1 MRLTLTVVDPF
12 GGDAAD
18 VVLDADPESTVGDI
32 AAELAAQVGH
42 SGAQVIPIGQQ
53 RQGPVGSAPLVYV
66 DGYAVDPSATVIGS
80 PLREGAVVSLQDPS
94 GCLPGEP
101 TGLVELRVV
110 GGPAAGFVH
119 RLGVGRYDIG
129 SGAASAVRVDDPEV
143 DARALTLSVAKDGTC
158 RVTVHRDGD
167 GQEQD
172 RDRDKNQ
179 EHVTLDGVPI
189 QDSEGDG
196 QKENDKAEKKE
207 KKQKGAK
214 GRGRNKGGAESGGG
228 KSSSAG
234 TYDWPLGAQVGVGNT
249 LFELGRYTPPNAAL
263 KWSEDGVGLDYN
275 RPPRLRP
282 PTRQTTFRLPS
293 APREYEPRPLPWLMA
308 LTPLVG
314 AVVAVLI
321 FQRWYYL
328 IMAGLSPILLFA
340 NYFNDKKHG
349 RKSHAKQVKEYE
361 EQKERIEKDAQDA
374 LVQERD
380 DRRHAIPDPAA
391 VLSLGTGPRTRLWER
406 RRTDR
411 DHLLIRVGTGQLP
424 SEVVLDDPEQD
435 DHRRQVTWKIEDA
448 PVALD
453 LRALGVVGMAG
464 PGDSARA
471 LGRWAVAQTA
481 ALHSPMDVQFYV
493 LSENSAQPS
502 WDWVRWLP
510 HARPSSGQD
519 VNVLIGTDAETV
531 GARVGELTQI
541 LDARKKAAE
550 QNRSQGTTFSDPDI
564 VVVWDG
570 SRRLRSLPGV
580 VRLLREGPA
589 VSLYAICLDAEER
602 FLPGECQ
609 AFVVAEPRPEEHGR
623 GGRDR
628 QHAQPQQASGG
639 FPSFQAW
646 HTATPEPDRAARP
659 DKLRLRVEEAGA
671 ERIKNVRPDFVPA
684 AWCLRLARSLS
695 PLRDISGESE
705 DSALPGSSRLLD
717 VLQLE
722 PPASDA
728 IVARWRMG
736 GQSTLAVIGESY
748 DGPFGIDL
756 RKDGPHGLIA
766 GTTGSGKSELLQTI
780 VAALAVANT
789 PENMTFVLVDYKGG
803 SAFKDCV
810 KLPHTVG
817 MVTDLDAHLVERALE
832 SLGAELKRREH
843 ILAAADA
850 KDIEDYQDLVRR
862 DPSHA
867 PVPRLLIVID
877 EFASMVRDLPDFVT
891 GLVNIAQ
898 RGRSL
903 GIHLLLATQRPSG
916 VVSPEIRANTNLRI
930 ALRVTDGGE
939 SSDVIDSPEAGQISK
954 STPGRAY
961 ARLGHASLVPFQS
974 GRVGGRRPGAAD
986 PASLAPW
993 VGPLS
998 WEDLGRAALAKP
1010 KSEAREDDEITD
1022 LKVLVDAV
1030 REANSS
1036 LGVPAQHSPWLP
1048 ALDETLLLD
1057 DIEVPA
1063 VALTAGRL
1071 APAPYGVEDLPGDQA
1086 RRPVAV
1092 DFSSFGHLMIGG
1104 APRSGRSQVLRTI
1117 AGSLAR
1123 THSVADVH
1131 LYGIDCGNGALNAL
1145 TRLPHC
1151 GAVVGRNQTE
1161 RVIRLVNRLKGEL
1174 SRRQDLLSDKGYAD
1188 IGEQRAAAAE
1198 GERLPH
1204 IVVLL
1209 DRWEGWVPTLGEID
1223 HGSLTDEL
1231 QTMMREGA
1239 SVGIHLVL
1247 TGDRTLL
1254 VGRIAT
1260 LTEDKYG
1267 LRLADRSDFSS
1278 LGIPARK
1285 VPEEIPPGRAF
1296 RNEAG
1301 TETQFALLAEDTTGQ
1316 GQAAALTAIGVVAAA
1331 RDADVPRARR
1341 PFRVDSLPSRI
1352 SFPEAWE
1359 LRDPEA
1365 SRSKLW
1371 ALAGIGG
1378 DEIVGF
1384 GPDLAEGVPAFVV
1397 AGPAKS
1403 GRSTVLMNIAQSF
1416 LAHGTRLVVAAPRQ
1430 SPLRRLDGTDGV
1442 LKVFTGDDID
1452 EDDFE
1457 ELIDEAST
1465 EEPIAVLI
1473 DDGEILEDCD
1483 AGSQMKKLVSRGAE
1497 RGLALVIAGDE
1508 EDVCSGFSGWQV
1520 DAKKARRGILL
1531 SPQESS
1537 SGDLIGVRLSRS
1549 MVGGQVVPGKGMLH
1563 LGDGELRTVVVPG

>member
-1 MRLTLTVVDPF
+1 MRLTLTVVDPY
-12 GGDAAD
+12 GGGAAD

-32 AAELAAQVGH
+32 AEELAKQVGV
-42 SGAQVIPIGQQ
+42 SGAQVIPIGHQ
-53 RQGPVGSAPLVYV
+53 RQQGGGGSGGAPLVYV
-66 DGYAVDPSATVIGS
+66 DGYAVDPSATVVGS

-110 GGPAAGFVH
+110 GGPGAGFVH
-119 RLGVGRYDIG
+119 RLGVGKYDIG
-129 SGAASAVRVDDPEV
+129 SGLAAYVKIEDPEV
-143 DARALTLSVAKDGTC
+143 EARALTLSVSSDGAC
-158 RVTVHRDGD
+158 KVVVHGD
-167 GQEQD
+167 KE
-172 RDRDKNQ
+172 K
-179 EHVTLDGVPI
+179 VTLDGESVKDR
-189 QDSEGDG
+189 DSE
-196 QKENDKAEKKE
+196 E
-207 KKQKGAK
+207 
-214 GRGRNKGGAESGGG
+214 
-228 KSSSAG
+228 
-234 TYDWPLGAQVGVGNT
+234 WPLGGQIGIGNS
-249 LFELGRYTPPNAAL
+249 LVELARYAPPNAAL

-282 PTRQTTFRLPS
+282 PQRQTSFRLPS
-293 APREYEPRPLPWLMA
+293 PPREYEARPLPWLMA

-314 AVVAVLI
+314 AVIAVAV
-321 FQRWYYL
+321 FGRWYYL

-361 EQKERIEKDAQDA
+361 EQKERIEKDARDA
-374 LVQERD
+374 LVAERD
-380 DRRHAIPDPAA
+380 DRRQAIPDPAV
-391 VLSLGTGPRTRLWER
+391 VLSVGTGPRTRLWER

-411 DHLLIRVGTGQLP
+411 DHLLVRVGTGQLA

-435 DHRRQVTWKIEDA
+435 DHRRQVTWKIKDA
-448 PVALD
+448 PVALS
-453 LRALGVVGMAG
+453 LRTLGVVGIAG
-464 PGDSARA
+464 PGDSARS

-493 LSENSAQPS
+493 LSENSAQS
-502 WDWVRWLP
+502 GWDWVRWLP
-510 HARPSSGQD
+510 HSKPSGGQD

-531 GARVGELTQI
+531 GARIGELTQI

-550 QNRSQGTTFSDPDI
+550 QKGGGAQGSSFSDPDI

-589 VSLYAICLDAEER
+589 VSMFAVCLDAEER

-609 AFVVAEPRPEEHGR
+609 AFVVAEPMAEESGRPQPDE
-623 GGRDR
+623 
-628 QHAQPQQASGG
+628 QVQAAQQVVGG

-646 HTATPEPDRAARP
+646 HTGAPAEAEQRARTE
-659 DKLRLRVEEAGA
+659 KLRLRVEEAGV
-671 ERIKNVRPDFVPA
+671 ERITDVRPDFVTS
-684 AWCLRLARSLS
+684 AWCLRLARAMSA
-695 PLRDISGESE
+695 LRDISGETE
-705 DSALPGSSRLLD
+705 DSALPGASRLLD

-722 PPASDA
+722 PPTADA
-728 IVARWRMG
+728 IGARWRVG
-736 GQSTLAVIGESY
+736 GQSTMAVIGESY
-748 DGPFGIDL
+748 DGPFGIDI

-850 KDIEDYQDLVRR
+850 KDIEDYQDLVKR

-939 SSDVIDSPEAGQISK
+939 SSDVIDSPEAGHISK
-954 STPGRAY
+954 NTPGRAY
-961 ARLGHASLVPFQS
+961 VRLGHSSLVPFQS

-986 PASLAPW
+986 PAALAPW
-993 VGPLS
+993 VGALG
-998 WEDLGRAALAKP
+998 WEDLGRAALTKP
-1010 KSEAREDDEITD
+1010 KTEAREDDEVTD

-1030 REANSS
+1030 RDANRS
-1036 LGVPAQHSPWLP
+1036 LGIPAQHSPWLP

-1057 DIEVPA
+1057 DIDAPV
-1063 VALTAGRL
+1063 LAGAAPGKL
-1071 APAPYGVEDLPGDQA
+1071 PPAPFGIEDLPSDQA
-1086 RRPVAV
+1086 RRPVVV
-1092 DFSSFGHLMIGG
+1092 DFASFGHLMIGG

-1161 RVIRLVNRLKGEL
+1161 RVVRLVNRLKGEL
-1174 SRRQDLLSDKGYAD
+1174 SRRQDLLADAGYAD
-1188 IGEQRAAAAE
+1188 IGEQRASVAE
-1198 GERLPH
+1198 DERLPH

-1209 DRWEGWVPTLGEID
+1209 DRWEGWVPTLGEVD

-1267 LRLADRSDFSS
+1267 LRLSDRGDFSA
-1278 LGIPARK
+1278 LGIPTRK

-1301 TETQFALLAEDTTGQ
+1301 TETQFALLSEDTTGQ
-1316 GQAAALTAIGVVAAA
+1316 GQAAAITAIGEAATA
-1331 RDADVPRARR
+1331 RDAEVPRARR

-1352 SFPEAWE
+1352 AFPDAWE
-1359 LRDPEA
+1359 MRDPEA

-1371 ALAGIGG
+1371 ALIGIGG

-1384 GPDLAEGVPAFVV
+1384 GPDLADGVPSFVI

-1403 GRSTVLMNIAQSF
+1403 GRSTVLMNVAQSL
-1416 LAHGTRLVVAAPRQ
+1416 LAQGTRLVVAAPRQ
-1430 SPLRRLDGTDGV
+1430 SPVRQLDGREGV

-1452 EDDFE
+1452 EDEFE
-1457 ELIDEAST
+1457 ELIDEASP

-1483 AGSQMKKLVSRGAE
+1483 AESQMKKIVSRGAE

-1537 SGDLIGVRLSRS
+1537 SGDLIGLRISRG
-1549 MVGGQVVPGKGMLH
+1549 MVGGQVAPGKGMLH

>member
-12 GGDAAD
+12 GGGSAD

-32 AAELAAQVGH
+32 AQELAQQVGQ
-42 SGAQVIPIGQQ
+42 SGAQVIPIGQH
-53 RQGPVGSAPLVYV
+53 GLAPAGGAPLVYV
-66 DGYAVDPSATVIGS
+66 DGYAVDPSATVVGS
-80 PLREGAVVSLQDPS
+80 PLREGAVVSLQDPA

-110 GGPAAGFVH
+110 GGPVAGFVH

-129 SGAASAVRVDDPEV
+129 SGPASYIRIEDPEL
-143 DARALTLSVAKDGTC
+143 DARALTLSVATDGTC
-158 RVTVHRDGD
+158 RVSVH
-167 GQEQD
+167 QD
-172 RDRDKNQ
+172 K
-179 EHVTLDGVPI
+179 EGVTLDGEEIEKVERGEA
-189 QDSEGDG
+189 SE
-196 QKENDKAEKKE
+196 
-207 KKQKGAK
+207 KGSK
-214 GRGRNKGGAESGGG
+214 GSWA
-228 KSSSAG
+228 
-234 TYDWPLGAQVGVGNT
+234 WPLGGQIALGNT
-249 LFELGRYTPPNAAL
+249 LLELSRYSPPNAAL
-263 KWSEDGVGLDYN
+263 KWSDDGVGLDYN

-282 PTRQTTFRLPS
+282 PDRQTKFRLPS
-293 APREYEPRPLPWLMA
+293 PPREYEARPLPWLMA

-314 AVVAVLI
+314 SVVSVLI
-321 FQRWYYL
+321 FHRWYYL
-328 IMAGLSPILLFA
+328 IMAGLSPIMLFA
-340 NYFNDKKHG
+340 NYFMDKKHG
-349 RKSHAKQVKEYE
+349 RKSHAKQLKEYK

-374 LVQERD
+374 LTTERL
-380 DRRHAIPDPAA
+380 DRRNAVPDPAA

-411 DHLLIRVGTGQLP
+411 DHLVVRVGTGRLP

-435 DHRRQVTWKIEDA
+435 DHRRQVTWNIEDA
-448 PVALD
+448 PVSLS
-453 LRALGVVGMAG
+453 LRSLGVIGMAG

-493 LSENSAQPS
+493 LSENSAQSS

-510 HARPSSGQD
+510 HARPAGGQD

-531 GARVGELTQI
+531 GARIGELTQI

-550 QNRSQGTTFSDPDI
+550 QNRGQGAGFSDPDI

-589 VSLYAICLDAEER
+589 VAMYAICLDAEER

-609 AFVVAEPRPEEHGR
+609 AFVVAEPKAQEYDAQSDAGRPA
-623 GGRDR
+623 
-628 QHAQPQQASGG
+628 AQQQVAGG

-646 HTATPEPDRAARP
+646 HATSSPEGERTEQSQE
-659 DKLRLRVEEAGA
+659 LRLRVEEAGA
-671 ERIKNVRPDFVPA
+671 EGIKDVRPDFVSA
-684 AWCLRLARSLS
+684 AWALRLARSLS
-695 PLRDISGESE
+695 ALRDISGETE
-705 DSALPGSSRLLD
+705 DSALPGASRLLD

-722 PPASDA
+722 PPTSDA

-748 DGPFGIDL
+748 DGAFGIDM

-780 VAALAVANT
+780 VASLAVANT

-939 SSDVIDSPEAGQISK
+939 SSDVIDSPEAGHISK
-954 STPGRAY
+954 NTPGRAY
-961 ARLGHASLVPFQS
+961 VRLGHASLVPFQS

-986 PASLAPW
+986 PTALAPW
-993 VGPLS
+993 VGELA
-998 WEDLGRAALAKP
+998 WADLGRAALVKP
-1010 KSEAREDDEITD
+1010 KAQAREDEEITD

-1030 REANSS
+1030 RDANGS
-1036 LGVPAQHSPWLP
+1036 LGIPAQHSPWLP
-1048 ALDETLLLD
+1048 ALAETLLLD
-1057 DIEVPA
+1057 EVEVP
-1063 VALTAGRL
+1063 VASL
-1071 APAPYGVEDLPGDQA
+1071 APGKLPPAPYGVEDLPADQA
-1086 RRPVAV
+1086 RRPVVV
-1092 DFSSFGHLMIGG
+1092 DFATFGHLMIGG

-1123 THSVADVH
+1123 THSCADVH

-1174 SRRQDLLSDKGYAD
+1174 GRRQDLLAEKGYAD
-1188 IGEQRAAAAE
+1188 IGEQRAAAPE
-1198 GERLPH
+1198 DERLPH

-1231 QTMMREGA
+1231 TTMMREGA

-1254 VGRIAT
+1254 VGRVAT

-1267 LRLADRSDFSS
+1267 LRLADRSDFST

-1296 RNEAG
+1296 RNESG

-1316 GQAAALTAIGVVAAA
+1316 GQAAAIGAIGEAATA
-1331 RDADVPRARR
+1331 RDASVPRSRR

-1352 SFPEAWE
+1352 SFADAWE
-1359 LRDPEA
+1359 MRDPEA
-1365 SRSKLW
+1365 SRSRLW

-1384 GPDLAEGVPAFVV
+1384 GPDLADGVPTFVI

-1403 GRSTVLMNIAQSF
+1403 GRSTVLMNFAQSY
-1416 LAHGTRLVVAAPRQ
+1416 LSQGIRLVVAAPRQ
-1430 SPLRRLDGTDGV
+1430 SPLRRLDGTEGV

-1457 ELIDEAST
+1457 EVIDSASL
-1465 EEPIAVLI
+1465 EEPIAVLV
-1473 DDGEILEDCD
+1473 DDGEILEDLD
-1483 AGSQMKKLVSRGAE
+1483 AESHMKRIVSRGAE

-1563 LGDGELRTVVVPG
+1563 LGDGELRTVVIPG

>member
-12 GGDAAD
+12 GGGTAD

-32 AAELAAQVGH
+32 AEELARQVGVQ
-42 SGAQVIPIGQQ
+42 GAQVIPIGQQ
-53 RQGPVGSAPLVYV
+53 RQAPAGGAPLVYV

-101 TGLVELRVV
+101 TGLVELRIV
-110 GGPAAGFVH
+110 GGPGAGFVH
-119 RLGVGRYDIG
+119 RLGVGKYDIG
-129 SGAASAVRVDDPEV
+129 SGPAAYVRIDDPEV
-143 DARALTLSVAKDGTC
+143 DARALTLSVSTDGTC
-158 RVTVHRDGD
+158 KVVVHGEKE
-167 GQEQD
+167 GA
-172 RDRDKNQ
+172 
-179 EHVTLDGVPI
+179 TLDGESMK
-189 QDSEGDG
+189 DREGD
-196 QKENDKAEKKE
+196 E
-207 KKQKGAK
+207 
-214 GRGRNKGGAESGGG
+214 
-228 KSSSAG
+228 
-234 TYDWPLGAQVGVGNT
+234 WPLGAQIGVGNS
-249 LFELGRYTPPNAAL
+249 LVELARYSPPNAAL
-263 KWSEDGVGLDYN
+263 KWSEDGIGLDYN

-282 PTRQTTFRLPS
+282 PERQTNFRLPS
-293 APREYEPRPLPWLMA
+293 PPREYEARPLPWLMA
-308 LTPLVG
+308 FTPIVG
-314 AVVAVLI
+314 AVVAVAV
-321 FQRWYYL
+321 FGRWYYL
-328 IMAGLSPILLFA
+328 IMAGLSPLLLFA

-361 EQKERIEKDAQDA
+361 EQKARIEKDAQDA
-374 LVQERD
+374 LVTERS
-380 DRRHAIPDPAA
+380 DRRHAIPDPAV
-391 VLSLGTGPRTRLWER
+391 VLSIGTGPRTRLWER

-411 DHLLIRVGTGQLP
+411 DHLLLRFGTGQLP

-448 PVALD
+448 PVALS
-453 LRALGVVGMAG
+453 LRSLGVIGIAG
-464 PGDSARA
+464 PADSARS

-493 LSENSAQPS
+493 LSENSARPG

-510 HARPSSGQD
+510 HSRPSGGQD

-531 GARVGELTQI
+531 GARIGELTQI

-550 QNRSQGTTFSDPDI
+550 QKGGGGPGASFSDPDI

-589 VSLYAICLDAEER
+589 VSMFAVCLDSEER

-609 AFVVAEPRPEEHGR
+609 AFVVAEPKAEEPGR
-623 GGRDR
+623 QDGD
-628 QHAQPQQASGG
+628 AQTSAQQAPGG

-646 HTATPEPDRAARP
+646 HGNSASEPEQQARTE
-659 DKLRLRVEEAGA
+659 KLRLRVEEAGV
-671 ERIKNVRPDFVPA
+671 ERITGVRPDFVTP
-684 AWCLRLARSLS
+684 AWCLRLTRSLS
-695 PLRDISGESE
+695 ALRDISGETE
-705 DSALPGSSRLLD
+705 DSALPGASRLLD

-722 PPASDA
+722 PPTPDA
-728 IVARWRMG
+728 ITARWRMG
-736 GQSTLAVIGESY
+736 GQSTMAVIGESY
-748 DGPFGIDL
+748 DGPFGIDM

-939 SSDVIDSPEAGQISK
+939 SSDVIDSPEAGHISK
-954 STPGRAY
+954 NTPGRAY
-961 ARLGHASLVPFQS
+961 VRLGHSSLVPFQS

-986 PASLAPW
+986 PAALAPW

-998 WEDLGRAALAKP
+998 WEDLGRATLTKP
-1010 KSEAREDDEITD
+1010 KAESREDDEITD

-1030 REANSS
+1030 RDANRSM
-1036 LGVPAQHSPWLP
+1036 GIPAQHSPWLP
-1048 ALDETLLLD
+1048 ALDERLLLD

-1063 VALTAGRL
+1063 RAGAAPGKL
-1071 APAPYGVEDLPGDQA
+1071 APAPYGIEDLPSDQA
-1086 RRPVAV
+1086 RRPVVV
-1092 DFSSFGHLMIGG
+1092 DFATFGHLMIGG

-1123 THSVADVH
+1123 THSTADVH

-1151 GAVVGRNQTE
+1151 GAVVSRNQTE
-1161 RVIRLVNRLKGEL
+1161 RVVRLVNRLKGEMD
-1174 SRRQDLLSDKGYAD
+1174 RRQNLLADKGFAD
-1188 IGEQRAAAAE
+1188 IGEQRAAVPE
-1198 GERLPH
+1198 DERLPH

-1209 DRWEGWVPTLGEID
+1209 DRWEGWVPTLGEVD

-1239 SVGIHLVL
+1239 SIGIHLVL

-1267 LRLADRSDFSS
+1267 LRLADRSDFAS

-1301 TETQFALLAEDTTGQ
+1301 TETQFALLSEDTTGQ
-1316 GQAAALTAIGVVAAA
+1316 GQAAAITAIGEAAA
-1331 RDADVPRARR
+1331 VRDAEVPRARR

-1371 ALAGIGG
+1371 ALIGIGG

-1384 GPDLAEGVPAFVV
+1384 GPDLADGVPSFVI

-1403 GRSTVLMNIAQSF
+1403 GRSTVLMNVAQSL
-1416 LAHGTRLVVAAPRQ
+1416 LAQGTRLVVAAPRQ
-1430 SPLRRLDGTDGV
+1430 SPMRQLDGADGV

-1452 EDDFE
+1452 EDEFE
-1457 ELIDEAST
+1457 ELIDQASL
-1465 EEPIAVLI
+1465 EEPIAVLV

-1483 AGSQMKKLVSRGAE
+1483 AESQMKKIVSRGAE

-1537 SGDLIGVRLSRS
+1537 SGDLIGLRVSRA
-1549 MVGGQVVPGKGMLH
+1549 MVGGPVAPGKGMLH

>member
-12 GGDAAD
+12 GGETAD

-32 AAELAAQVGH
+32 AQELARQVGH
-42 SGAQVIPIGQQ
+42 SGAQVIPLGQHQ
-53 RQGPVGSAPLVYV
+53 APRNGAPMLYV
-66 DGYAVDPSATVIGS
+66 DGYALDPSTTAVGS
-80 PLREGAVVSLQDPS
+80 PLREGAVVSLQDPA

-110 GGPAAGFVH
+110 GGPVAGAVH
-119 RLGVGRYDIG
+119 RLGIGRYDIG
-129 SGAASAVRVDDPEV
+129 SGSVSYIRIDDPEL
-143 DARALTLSVAKDGTC
+143 DARALTLSVATDGTC
-158 RVTVHRDGD
+158 QVAVHG
-167 GQEQD
+167 GKEG
-172 RDRDKNQ
+172 
-179 EHVTLDGVPI
+179 VTLDGAEL
-189 QDSEGDG
+189 EGD
-196 QKENDKAEKKE
+196 E
-207 KKQKGAK
+207 
-214 GRGRNKGGAESGGG
+214 
-228 KSSSAG
+228 
-234 TYDWPLGAQVGVGNT
+234 WPLGGQIAVGNT
-249 LFELGRYTPPNAAL
+249 LLELTRYSPPDAAL
-263 KWSEDGVGLDYN
+263 KWSEDGIGLDYN

-282 PTRQTTFRLPS
+282 PDRQTKFRLPS
-293 APREYEPRPLPWLMA
+293 PPRDFEARPLPWLMA

-314 AVVAVLI
+314 AVVAVAI
-321 FQRWYYL
+321 FGRWYYL
-328 IMAGLSPILLFA
+328 IMAVLSPLILFG
-340 NYFNDKKHG
+340 NYFMDKKHG
-349 RKSHAKQVKEYE
+349 RKSHAKQVKEY
-361 EQKERIEKDAQDA
+361 KEHKQRIEKDAQEA
-374 LVQERD
+374 LVTERL
-380 DRRHAIPDPAA
+380 DRRHAIPDPATI
-391 VLSLGTGPRTRLWER
+391 LSLGTGPRTRLWER

-411 DHLLIRVGTGQLP
+411 DHLLVRVGTGQLP

-435 DHRRQVTWKIEDA
+435 EHRRQVTWKIEDA
-448 PVALD
+448 PVALS
-453 LRALGVVGMAG
+453 LRSLGVIGMAG

-493 LSENSAQPS
+493 LSENTAQDS

-510 HARPSSGQD
+510 HARPSGGQD
-519 VNVLIGTDAETV
+519 INLLIGTDAETV
-531 GARVGELTQI
+531 GARIGELTQI
-541 LDARKKAAE
+541 LDARTKAAQE
-550 QNRSQGTTFSDPDI
+550 NRGQASSFSDPDI
-564 VVVWDG
+564 VVIWDG

-580 VRLLREGPA
+580 VRLLREGPS
-589 VSLYAICLDAEER
+589 VSMYALCLDAEER

-609 AFVVAEPRPEEHGR
+609 AMVIAEPKPQEPGEANSQAT
-623 GGRDR
+623 DAD
-628 QHAQPQQASGG
+628 QQPQGG
-639 FPSFQAW
+639 IPRPAAGNFPSMQAW
-646 HTATPEPDRAARP
+646 HTAGNQPSGRDGT
-659 DKLRLRVEEAGA
+659 DKLRLRVEEAGT
-671 ERIKNVRPDFVPA
+671 ERVAQVRPDFVSA

-695 PLRDISGESE
+695 PLRDISGETE
-705 DSALPGSSRLLD
+705 DSALPASSRLLD

-722 PPASDA
+722 PPTSDA
-728 IVARWRMG
+728 ITARWRMG

-748 DGPFGIDL
+748 DGPFGIDM

-862 DPSHA
+862 DPSHP

-939 SSDVIDSPEAGQISK
+939 STDVIDSPEAGHISK
-954 STPGRAY
+954 GTPGRAY
-961 ARLGHASLVPFQS
+961 VRLGHASLVPFQS

-986 PASLAPW
+986 PQLLAPW
-993 VGPLS
+993 AGALT
-998 WEDLGRAALAKP
+998 WEDLGRTALVKP
-1010 KSEAREDDEITD
+1010 KAEAREEEEITD

-1030 REANSS
+1030 RDANQA
-1036 LGVPAQHSPWLP
+1036 LGIPAQHSPWLP
-1048 ALDETLLLD
+1048 ALSETLLLD
-1057 DIEVPA
+1057 EIPTPQ
-1063 VALTAGRL
+1063 VAETPGALP
-1071 APAPYGVEDLPGDQA
+1071 PAPYGVEDLPAAQA

-1092 DFSSFGHLMIGG
+1092 DFSAFGHLMIGG
-1104 APRSGRSQVLRTI
+1104 APRSGRSQILRTI

-1123 THSVADVH
+1123 THSCADVH

-1161 RVIRLVNRLKGEL
+1161 RVVRLVNRLKGEL
-1174 SRRQDLLSDKGYAD
+1174 SRRQDLLAESGFAD

-1198 GERLPH
+1198 DERLPH
-1204 IVVLL
+1204 IVILL
-1209 DRWEGWVPTLGEID
+1209 DRWEGWIPTLGEID

-1231 QTMMREGA
+1231 TTMMREGA

-1267 LRLADRSDFSS
+1267 LRLADRSDFST
-1278 LGIPARK
+1278 LGIPTRK
-1285 VPEEIPPGRAF
+1285 VPEEIPPGRGF
-1296 RNEAG
+1296 KNESG
-1301 TETQFALLAEDTTGQ
+1301 TETQFALLSEDTTGQ
-1316 GQAAALTAIGVVAAA
+1316 GQAAALTAIGEAAA
-1331 RDADVPRARR
+1331 ERDAGVPRARR

-1352 SFPEAWE
+1352 SFGDAWE
-1359 LRDPEA
+1359 LRDPDA

-1371 ALAGIGG
+1371 AMVGIGG

-1384 GPDLAEGVPAFVV
+1384 GPDLAQGVPAFVI

-1403 GRSTVLMNIAQSF
+1403 GRSTALMNLAQSY
-1416 LAHGTRLVVAAPRQ
+1416 LAQGVRLVIATPRQ
-1430 SPLRRLDGTDGV
+1430 SPLRQLDGADGV
-1442 LKVFTGDDID
+1442 LKVYTGDDID

-1457 ELIDEAST
+1457 EIIESASMD
-1465 EEPIAVLI
+1465 EPIAVLV

-1483 AGSQMKKLVSRGAE
+1483 AGPQMKRIVQRGAE
-1497 RGLALVIAGDE
+1497 RGLALVIGGDE

-1520 DAKKARRGILL
+1520 DAKKSRRGLLL

-1537 SGDLIGVRLSRS
+1537 SGDLIGLRMSRS
-1549 MVGGQVVPGKGMLH
+1549 MVGGQIAPGKGLLH
-1563 LGDGELRTVVVPG
+1563 LGDGELRTVVIPG

>member
-12 GGDAAD
+12 GGGTAD

-32 AAELAAQVGH
+32 AEELAKQVGVA
-42 SGAQVIPIGQQ
+42 GAQVIPIGQQ
-53 RQGPVGSAPLVYV
+53 RQAPASGAPLVYV
-66 DGYAVDPSATVIGS
+66 DGYAVDPSATVVGS

-101 TGLVELRVV
+101 TGLVELRIV
-110 GGPAAGFVH
+110 GGPGAGFVH
-119 RLGVGRYDIG
+119 RLGVGKYDIG
-129 SGAASAVRVDDPEV
+129 SGAASYVRIDDPEV
-143 DARALTLSVAKDGTC
+143 DARALTLSVSTDGTC
-158 RVTVHRDGD
+158 KVAVHA
-167 GQEQD
+167 E
-172 RDRDKNQ
+172 K
-179 EHVTLDGVPI
+179 EEVTLDGESMK
-189 QDSEGDG
+189 DRDGD
-196 QKENDKAEKKE
+196 E
-207 KKQKGAK
+207 
-214 GRGRNKGGAESGGG
+214 
-228 KSSSAG
+228 
-234 TYDWPLGAQVGVGNT
+234 WPLGAQIAVGNS
-249 LFELGRYTPPNAAL
+249 LVELARYSPPNAAL

-282 PTRQTTFRLPS
+282 PERQTNFRLPS
-293 APREYEPRPLPWLMA
+293 PPREYEARPLPWLMA

-314 AVVAVLI
+314 AVVAVAV
-321 FQRWYYL
+321 FGRWYYL

-361 EQKERIEKDAQDA
+361 EQKARIEKDAQDA
-374 LVQERD
+374 LVTERT
-380 DRRHAIPDPAA
+380 DRRHAIPDPAV
-391 VLSLGTGPRTRLWER
+391 VLSVGTGPRTRLWER

-411 DHLLIRVGTGQLP
+411 DHLLLRFGTGQLP

-435 DHRRQVTWKIEDA
+435 DHRRQVTWKIGDA
-448 PVALD
+448 PVALS
-453 LRALGVVGMAG
+453 LRSLGVIGVAG
-464 PGDSARA
+464 PGDSARS

-493 LSENSAQPS
+493 LSENSAQPG

-510 HARPSSGQD
+510 HSRPSGGQD

-531 GARVGELTQI
+531 GARIGELTQI

-550 QNRSQGTTFSDPDI
+550 QKGGGGPGTSFSDPDI

-589 VSLYAICLDAEER
+589 VSMFAVCLDSEER

-609 AFVVAEPRPEEHGR
+609 AFVVAEPKAEDPGR
-623 GGRDR
+623 QESG
-628 QHAQPQQASGG
+628 QQAAVQQTPGG

-646 HTATPEPDRAARP
+646 HGNAVAEPEQRARTE
-659 DKLRLRVEEAGA
+659 KLRLRVEEAGV
-671 ERIKNVRPDFVPA
+671 ERITDVRPDFVTP
-684 AWCLRLARSLS
+684 AWCLRLTRSLS
-695 PLRDISGESE
+695 ALRDISGETE
-705 DSALPGSSRLLD
+705 DSALPGASRLLD

-722 PPASDA
+722 PPTPDA
-728 IVARWRMG
+728 ISARWRMG
-736 GQSTLAVIGESY
+736 GQSTMAVIGESY
-748 DGPFGIDL
+748 DGPFGIDM

-939 SSDVIDSPEAGQISK
+939 SSDVIDSPEAGHISK
-954 STPGRAY
+954 NTPGRAY
-961 ARLGHASLVPFQS
+961 VRLGHSSLVPFQS

-986 PASLAPW
+986 PAALAPW
-993 VGPLS
+993 VGPLG
-998 WEDLGRAALAKP
+998 WEDLGRAALTKP
-1010 KSEAREDDEITD
+1010 KAESREDDEITD

-1030 REANSS
+1030 RDANRSM
-1036 LGVPAQHSPWLP
+1036 GIPAQHSPWLP
-1048 ALDETLLLD
+1048 ALDEKLLLD
-1057 DIEVPA
+1057 DVEVP
-1063 VALTAGRL
+1063 VLAGAAPGKL
-1071 APAPYGVEDLPGDQA
+1071 PPAPYGIEDLPSDQA
-1086 RRPVAV
+1086 RRPVVV
-1092 DFSSFGHLMIGG
+1092 DFASFGHLMIGG

-1123 THSVADVH
+1123 THSTADVH

-1151 GAVVGRNQTE
+1151 GAVVSRNQTE
-1161 RVIRLVNRLKGEL
+1161 RVVRLVNRLKGEMD
-1174 SRRQDLLSDKGYAD
+1174 RRQNLLADKGFAD
-1188 IGEQRAAAAE
+1188 IGEQRAAVTE
-1198 GERLPH
+1198 DERLPH

-1209 DRWEGWVPTLGEID
+1209 DRWEGWVPTLGEVD
-1223 HGSLTDEL
+1223 HGALTDEL

-1239 SVGIHLVL
+1239 SIGIHLVL

-1267 LRLADRSDFSS
+1267 LRLADRSDFAS

-1301 TETQFALLAEDTTGQ
+1301 TETQFALLSEDTTGQ
-1316 GQAAALTAIGVVAAA
+1316 GQAAAITAIGEAAAA
-1331 RDADVPRARR
+1331 RDAEVPRARR

-1352 SFPEAWE
+1352 TFPEAWE

-1371 ALAGIGG
+1371 ALIGIGG

-1384 GPDLAEGVPAFVV
+1384 GPDLADGVPSFVI

-1403 GRSTVLMNIAQSF
+1403 GRSTVLMNVAQSL
-1416 LAHGTRLVVAAPRQ
+1416 LAQGTRLVVAAPRQ
-1430 SPLRRLDGTDGV
+1430 SPMRQLDGADGV

-1452 EDDFE
+1452 EDEFE
-1457 ELIDEAST
+1457 ELIDQASP

-1483 AGSQMKKLVSRGAE
+1483 AESQMKKIVSRGAE

-1537 SGDLIGVRLSRS
+1537 SGDLIGLRVSRA
-1549 MVGGQVVPGKGMLH
+1549 MVGGPVAPGKGMLH

>member
-1 MRLTLTVVDPF
+1 MRLTLTVVDPY
-12 GGDAAD
+12 GGGSAD

-32 AAELAAQVGH
+32 AEELAKQVGIA
-42 SGAQVIPIGQQ
+42 GAQVIPIGH
-53 RQGPVGSAPLVYV
+53 QGQAGTGGAPLVYV
-66 DGYAVDPSATVIGS
+66 DGYAVDPSATVVGS

-110 GGPAAGFVH
+110 GGPGAGFVH
-119 RLGVGRYDIG
+119 RLGVGKYDIG
-129 SGAASAVRVDDPEV
+129 SGPAAYVRIEDPEV
-143 DARALTLSVAKDGTC
+143 DARALTLSVATDGTC
-158 RVTVHRDGD
+158 KVAVHS
-167 GQEQD
+167 
-172 RDRDKNQ
+172 DK
-179 EHVTLDGVPI
+179 EGVTLDGESV
-189 QDSEGDG
+189 QERDGD
-196 QKENDKAEKKE
+196 
-207 KKQKGAK
+207 
-214 GRGRNKGGAESGGG
+214 
-228 KSSSAG
+228 
-234 TYDWPLGAQVGVGNT
+234 DWPLGAQIAVGNS
-249 LFELGRYTPPNAAL
+249 LVELARYAPPNAAL

-282 PTRQTTFRLPS
+282 AERQTNFRLPS
-293 APREYEPRPLPWLMA
+293 PPRDYEARPLPWLMA

-314 AVVAVLI
+314 AVVAVMV
-321 FQRWYYL
+321 FGRWYYL

-361 EQKERIEKDAQDA
+361 EQKARIEKDAQAA
-374 LVQERD
+374 LVAERD
-380 DRRHAIPDPAA
+380 DRRQAIPDPAV
-391 VLSLGTGPRTRLWER
+391 VLSVATGPRTRLWER

-411 DHLLIRVGTGQLP
+411 DHLLLRVGTGQLP

-448 PVALD
+448 PVALS
-453 LRALGVVGMAG
+453 LRTLGVVGIAG
-464 PGDSARA
+464 PGDSARS

-493 LSENSAQPS
+493 LSENSAQS
-502 WDWVRWLP
+502 EWDWVRWLP
-510 HARPSSGQD
+510 HSRPSGGQD

-531 GARVGELTQI
+531 GARIGELTQI

-550 QNRSQGTTFSDPDI
+550 QKGGGAQGSSFTDPDI

-589 VSLYAICLDAEER
+589 VSMFAVCIDAEER

-609 AFVVAEPRPEEHGR
+609 AFVVAEPRAEESGR
-623 GGRDR
+623 QQRDAEAR
-628 QHAQPQQASGG
+628 PAQQVAGG

-646 HTATPEPDRAARP
+646 HTNAPAEPEQRARAE
-659 DKLRLRVEEAGA
+659 KLRLRVEEAGV
-671 ERIKNVRPDFVPA
+671 ERITGVRPDFVTP

-695 PLRDISGESE
+695 ALRDISGETE

-722 PPASDA
+722 PPTADA
-728 IVARWRMG
+728 IGARWRMG
-736 GQSTLAVIGESY
+736 GQSTMAVIGESY
-748 DGPFGIDL
+748 DGPFGIDM

-939 SSDVIDSPEAGQISK
+939 SSDVIDSPEAGHISK
-954 STPGRAY
+954 NTPGRAY
-961 ARLGHASLVPFQS
+961 VRLGHSSLVPFQS

-986 PASLAPW
+986 PAALAPW
-993 VGPLS
+993 VGPLG
-998 WEDLGRAALAKP
+998 WEELGRAALTKP
-1010 KSEAREDDEITD
+1010 KTESREDDEITD

-1030 REANSS
+1030 RDANRSM
-1036 LGVPAQHSPWLP
+1036 GIPAQHSPWLP
-1048 ALDETLLLD
+1048 ALDEKLLLD
-1057 DIEVPA
+1057 EIEVPA
-1063 VALTAGRL
+1063 LAGAAPGKL
-1071 APAPYGVEDLPGDQA
+1071 PPAPYGIEDLPSDQA
-1086 RRPVAV
+1086 RRPVVV
-1092 DFSSFGHLMIGG
+1092 DFASFGHLMIGG

-1123 THSVADVH
+1123 THSTADVH

-1161 RVIRLVNRLKGEL
+1161 RVVRLVNRLKGEL
-1174 SRRQDLLSDKGYAD
+1174 SRRQDLLADSGFAD
-1188 IGEQRAAAAE
+1188 IGEQRASVE
-1198 GERLPH
+1198 ESERLPH

-1209 DRWEGWVPTLGEID
+1209 DRWEGWVPTLGEVD

-1239 SVGIHLVL
+1239 SVGIHLIL

-1267 LRLADRSDFSS
+1267 LRLADRSDFAS
-1278 LGIPARK
+1278 LGIPSRK

-1301 TETQFALLAEDTTGQ
+1301 TETQFALLSEDTTGQ
-1316 GQAAALTAIGVVAAA
+1316 GQAAAITAIGEAAAA
-1331 RDADVPRARR
+1331 RDAGVPRARR

-1359 LRDPEA
+1359 MRDPEA
-1365 SRSKLW
+1365 SRSRLW
-1371 ALAGIGG
+1371 ALIGIGG

-1384 GPDLAEGVPAFVV
+1384 GPDLADGVPSFVI

-1403 GRSTVLMNIAQSF
+1403 GRSTVLMNVAQSL
-1416 LAHGTRLVVAAPRQ
+1416 LAQGTRLVVAAPRQ
-1430 SPLRRLDGTDGV
+1430 SPVRQLDRVEGV

-1452 EDDFE
+1452 EDEFE
-1457 ELIDEAST
+1457 ELIDGASP
-1465 EEPIAVLI
+1465 EEPIAVLV

-1483 AGSQMKKLVSRGAE
+1483 AESQMKKIVSRGAE

-1537 SGDLIGVRLSRS
+1537 SGDLIGLRVSRQ
-1549 MVGGQVVPGKGMLH
+1549 MVGGQVTPGKGMLH

>member
-1 MRLTLTVVDPF
+1 MRLTLTVVDPY
-12 GGDAAD
+12 GGGSAD

-32 AAELAAQVGH
+32 AEELAKQVGIA
-42 SGAQVIPIGQQ
+42 GAQVIPIGH
-53 RQGPVGSAPLVYV
+53 QGQAGTGGAPLVYV
-66 DGYAVDPSATVIGS
+66 DGYAVDPSATVVGS

-110 GGPAAGFVH
+110 GGPGAGFVH
-119 RLGVGRYDIG
+119 RLGVGKYDIG
-129 SGAASAVRVDDPEV
+129 SGPAAYVRIEDPEV
-143 DARALTLSVAKDGTC
+143 DARALTLSVATDGTC
-158 RVTVHRDGD
+158 KVAVHS
-167 GQEQD
+167 
-172 RDRDKNQ
+172 DK
-179 EHVTLDGVPI
+179 EGVTLDGESV
-189 QDSEGDG
+189 QERDGD
-196 QKENDKAEKKE
+196 
-207 KKQKGAK
+207 
-214 GRGRNKGGAESGGG
+214 
-228 KSSSAG
+228 
-234 TYDWPLGAQVGVGNT
+234 DWPLGAQIAVGNS
-249 LFELGRYTPPNAAL
+249 LVELARYAPPNAAL

-282 PTRQTTFRLPS
+282 AERQTNFRLPS
-293 APREYEPRPLPWLMA
+293 SPRDYEARPLPWLMA

-314 AVVAVLI
+314 AVVAVMV
-321 FQRWYYL
+321 FGRWYYL

-361 EQKERIEKDAQDA
+361 EQKARIEKDAQAA
-374 LVQERD
+374 LVAERD
-380 DRRHAIPDPAA
+380 DRRQAIPDPAV
-391 VLSLGTGPRTRLWER
+391 VLSVATGPRTRLWER

-411 DHLLIRVGTGQLP
+411 DHLLLRVGTGQLP

-448 PVALD
+448 PVALS
-453 LRALGVVGMAG
+453 LRTLGVVGIAG
-464 PGDSARA
+464 PGDSARS

-493 LSENSAQPS
+493 LSENSAQS
-502 WDWVRWLP
+502 EWDWVRWLP
-510 HARPSSGQD
+510 HSRPSGGQD

-531 GARVGELTQI
+531 GARIGELTQI

-550 QNRSQGTTFSDPDI
+550 QKGGGAQGSSFTDPDI

-589 VSLYAICLDAEER
+589 VSMFAVCIDAEER

-609 AFVVAEPRPEEHGR
+609 AFVVAEPRAEESG
-623 GGRDR
+623 R
-628 QHAQPQQASGG
+628 QHRDAEARPAQQVAGG

-646 HTATPEPDRAARP
+646 HTNAPAEPEQRARAE
-659 DKLRLRVEEAGA
+659 KLRLRVEEAGV
-671 ERIKNVRPDFVPA
+671 ERITGVRPDFVTP

-695 PLRDISGESE
+695 ALRDISGETE

-722 PPASDA
+722 PPTADA
-728 IVARWRMG
+728 IGARWRMG
-736 GQSTLAVIGESY
+736 GQSTMAVIGESY
-748 DGPFGIDL
+748 DGPFGIDM

-939 SSDVIDSPEAGQISK
+939 SSDVIDSPEAGHISK
-954 STPGRAY
+954 NTPGRAY
-961 ARLGHASLVPFQS
+961 VRLGHSSLVPFQS

-986 PASLAPW
+986 PAALAPW
-993 VGPLS
+993 VGPLG
-998 WEDLGRAALAKP
+998 WEELGRAALTKP
-1010 KSEAREDDEITD
+1010 KTESREDDEITD

-1030 REANSS
+1030 RDANRSM
-1036 LGVPAQHSPWLP
+1036 GIPAQHSPWLP
-1048 ALDETLLLD
+1048 ALDEKLLLD
-1057 DIEVPA
+1057 EIEVPA
-1063 VALTAGRL
+1063 LAGAAPGKL
-1071 APAPYGVEDLPGDQA
+1071 PPAPYGIEDLPSDQA
-1086 RRPVAV
+1086 RRPVVV
-1092 DFSSFGHLMIGG
+1092 DFASFGHLMIGG

-1123 THSVADVH
+1123 THSTADVH

-1161 RVIRLVNRLKGEL
+1161 RVVRLVNRLKGEL
-1174 SRRQDLLSDKGYAD
+1174 SRRQDLLADSGFAD
-1188 IGEQRAAAAE
+1188 IGEQRASVE
-1198 GERLPH
+1198 ESERLPH

-1209 DRWEGWVPTLGEID
+1209 DRWEGWVPTLGEVD

-1239 SVGIHLVL
+1239 SVGIHLIL

-1267 LRLADRSDFSS
+1267 LRLADRSDFAS
-1278 LGIPARK
+1278 LGIPSRK

-1301 TETQFALLAEDTTGQ
+1301 TETQFALLSEDTTGQ
-1316 GQAAALTAIGVVAAA
+1316 GQAAAITAIGEAAAA
-1331 RDADVPRARR
+1331 RDAGVPRARR

-1359 LRDPEA
+1359 MRDPEA
-1365 SRSKLW
+1365 SRSRLW
-1371 ALAGIGG
+1371 ALIGIGG

-1384 GPDLAEGVPAFVV
+1384 GPDLADGVPSFVI

-1403 GRSTVLMNIAQSF
+1403 GRSTVLMNVAQSL
-1416 LAHGTRLVVAAPRQ
+1416 LAQGTRLVVAAPRQ
-1430 SPLRRLDGTDGV
+1430 SPVRQLDGVEGV

-1452 EDDFE
+1452 EDEFE
-1457 ELIDEAST
+1457 ELIDGASP
-1465 EEPIAVLI
+1465 EEPIAVLV

-1483 AGSQMKKLVSRGAE
+1483 AESQMKKIVSRGAE

-1537 SGDLIGVRLSRS
+1537 SGDLIGLRVSRQ
-1549 MVGGQVVPGKGMLH
+1549 MVGGQVTPGKGMLH

>member
-1 MRLTLTVVDPF
+1 MRLTLTVVDPY
-12 GGDAAD
+12 GGGAAD

-32 AAELAAQVGH
+32 AEELAKQVGV
-42 SGAQVIPIGQQ
+42 SGAQVIPIGHQ
-53 RQGPVGSAPLVYV
+53 RQQGGGGSGGAPLVYV
-66 DGYAVDPSATVIGS
+66 DGYAVDPSATVVGS

-110 GGPAAGFVH
+110 GGPGAGFVH
-119 RLGVGRYDIG
+119 RLGVGKYDIG
-129 SGAASAVRVDDPEV
+129 SGPAAYVKIEDPEV
-143 DARALTLSVAKDGTC
+143 EARALTLSVSSDGAC
-158 RVTVHRDGD
+158 KVVVHGD
-167 GQEQD
+167 KE
-172 RDRDKNQ
+172 K
-179 EHVTLDGVPI
+179 VTLDGESVKDR
-189 QDSEGDG
+189 DSE
-196 QKENDKAEKKE
+196 E
-207 KKQKGAK
+207 
-214 GRGRNKGGAESGGG
+214 
-228 KSSSAG
+228 
-234 TYDWPLGAQVGVGNT
+234 WPLGGQIGVGNS
-249 LFELGRYTPPNAAL
+249 LVELARYAPPNAAL

-282 PTRQTTFRLPS
+282 PQRQTSFRLPS
-293 APREYEPRPLPWLMA
+293 PPREYEARPLPWLMA

-314 AVVAVLI
+314 AVIAVAV
-321 FQRWYYL
+321 FGRWYYL

-361 EQKERIEKDAQDA
+361 EQKERIEKDARDA
-374 LVQERD
+374 LVAERD
-380 DRRHAIPDPAA
+380 DRRQAVPDPAV
-391 VLSLGTGPRTRLWER
+391 VLSVGTGPRTRLWER

-411 DHLLIRVGTGQLP
+411 DHLLVRVGTGQLA

-435 DHRRQVTWKIEDA
+435 DHRRQVTWKIKDA
-448 PVALD
+448 PVALS
-453 LRALGVVGMAG
+453 LRTLGVVGIAG
-464 PGDSARA
+464 PGDSARS

-493 LSENSAQPS
+493 LSENSAQS
-502 WDWVRWLP
+502 GWDWVRWLP
-510 HARPSSGQD
+510 HSKPSGGQD

-531 GARVGELTQI
+531 GARIGELTQI

-550 QNRSQGTTFSDPDI
+550 QKGGGAQGSSFSDPDI

-589 VSLYAICLDAEER
+589 VSMFAVCLDAEER

-609 AFVVAEPRPEEHGR
+609 AFVVAEPMAEESGRPQPDE
-623 GGRDR
+623 
-628 QHAQPQQASGG
+628 QVQPAQQVVGG

-646 HTATPEPDRAARP
+646 HTGAPAEAEQRARTE
-659 DKLRLRVEEAGA
+659 KLRLRVEEAGV
-671 ERIKNVRPDFVPA
+671 ERITDVRPDFVTS
-684 AWCLRLARSLS
+684 AWCLRLARAMSA
-695 PLRDISGESE
+695 LRDISGETE
-705 DSALPGSSRLLD
+705 DSALPGASRLLD

-722 PPASDA
+722 PPTADA
-728 IVARWRMG
+728 IGARWRMG
-736 GQSTLAVIGESY
+736 GQSTMAVIGESY
-748 DGPFGIDL
+748 DGPFGIDM

-939 SSDVIDSPEAGQISK
+939 SSDVIDSPEAGHISK
-954 STPGRAY
+954 NTPGRAY
-961 ARLGHASLVPFQS
+961 VRLGHSSLVPFQS

-986 PASLAPW
+986 PAALAPW
-993 VGPLS
+993 VGALG
-998 WEDLGRAALAKP
+998 WEDLGRAALTKP
-1010 KSEAREDDEITD
+1010 KTEAREDDEVTD

-1030 REANSS
+1030 RDANRS
-1036 LGVPAQHSPWLP
+1036 LGIPAQHSPWLP

-1057 DIEVPA
+1057 DIDAPV
-1063 VALTAGRL
+1063 LAGAAPGKL
-1071 APAPYGVEDLPGDQA
+1071 PPAPFGIEDLPSDQA
-1086 RRPVAV
+1086 RRPVVV
-1092 DFSSFGHLMIGG
+1092 DFASFGHLMIGG

-1161 RVIRLVNRLKGEL
+1161 RVVRLVNRLKGEL
-1174 SRRQDLLSDKGYAD
+1174 SRRQDLLADAGFAD
-1188 IGEQRAAAAE
+1188 IGEQRASVAE
-1198 GERLPH
+1198 DERLPH

-1209 DRWEGWVPTLGEID
+1209 DRWEGWVPTLGEVD

-1267 LRLADRSDFSS
+1267 LRLADRGDFSA
-1278 LGIPARK
+1278 LGIPTRK

-1301 TETQFALLAEDTTGQ
+1301 TETQFALLSEDTTGQ
-1316 GQAAALTAIGVVAAA
+1316 GQAAAITAIGEAATA
-1331 RDADVPRARR
+1331 RDAEVPRARR

-1352 SFPEAWE
+1352 AFPDAWE
-1359 LRDPEA
+1359 MRDPEA

-1371 ALAGIGG
+1371 ALIGIGG

-1384 GPDLAEGVPAFVV
+1384 GPDLADGVPSFVI

-1403 GRSTVLMNIAQSF
+1403 GRSTVLMNVAQSL
-1416 LAHGTRLVVAAPRQ
+1416 LAQGTRLVVAAPRQ
-1430 SPLRRLDGTDGV
+1430 SPVRQLDGREGV

-1452 EDDFE
+1452 EDEFE
-1457 ELIDEAST
+1457 ELIDEASP

-1483 AGSQMKKLVSRGAE
+1483 AESQMKKIVSRGAE

-1537 SGDLIGVRLSRS
+1537 SGDLIGLRISRG
-1549 MVGGQVVPGKGMLH
+1549 MVGGQVAPGKGMLH

>member
-1 MRLTLTVVDPF
+1 MRLTLTVVDPY
-12 GGDAAD
+12 GGGAAD

-32 AAELAAQVGH
+32 AEELAKQVGV
-42 SGAQVIPIGQQ
+42 SGAQVIPIGHQ
-53 RQGPVGSAPLVYV
+53 RQQGGGGSGGAPLVYV
-66 DGYAVDPSATVIGS
+66 DGYAVDPSATVVGS

-110 GGPAAGFVH
+110 GGPGAGFVH
-119 RLGVGRYDIG
+119 RIGVGKYDIG
-129 SGAASAVRVDDPEV
+129 SGPAAYVKIEDPEV
-143 DARALTLSVAKDGTC
+143 EARALTLSVSSDGAC
-158 RVTVHRDGD
+158 KVVVHGD
-167 GQEQD
+167 KE
-172 RDRDKNQ
+172 K
-179 EHVTLDGVPI
+179 VTLDGESVKDR
-189 QDSEGDG
+189 DSE
-196 QKENDKAEKKE
+196 E
-207 KKQKGAK
+207 
-214 GRGRNKGGAESGGG
+214 
-228 KSSSAG
+228 
-234 TYDWPLGAQVGVGNT
+234 WPLGGQIGVGNS
-249 LFELGRYTPPNAAL
+249 LVELARYAPPNAAL

-282 PTRQTTFRLPS
+282 PQRQTSFRLPS
-293 APREYEPRPLPWLMA
+293 PPREYEARPLPWLMA

-314 AVVAVLI
+314 AVIAVAV
-321 FQRWYYL
+321 FGRWYYL

-361 EQKERIEKDAQDA
+361 EQKERIEKDARDA
-374 LVQERD
+374 LVAERD
-380 DRRHAIPDPAA
+380 DRRQAIPDPAV
-391 VLSLGTGPRTRLWER
+391 VLSVGTGPRTRLWER

-411 DHLLIRVGTGQLP
+411 DHLLVRVGTGQLA

-435 DHRRQVTWKIEDA
+435 DHRRQVTWKIKDA
-448 PVALD
+448 PVALS
-453 LRALGVVGMAG
+453 LRTLGVVGIAG
-464 PGDSARA
+464 PGDSARS

-493 LSENSAQPS
+493 LSENSAQS
-502 WDWVRWLP
+502 GWDWVRWLP
-510 HARPSSGQD
+510 HSKPSGGQD

-531 GARVGELTQI
+531 GARIGELTQI

-550 QNRSQGTTFSDPDI
+550 QKGGGAQGSSFSDPDI

-589 VSLYAICLDAEER
+589 VSMFAVCLDAEER

-609 AFVVAEPRPEEHGR
+609 AFVVAEPMAEESGRPQSDE
-623 GGRDR
+623 
-628 QHAQPQQASGG
+628 QVPAAQQVVGG

-646 HTATPEPDRAARP
+646 HTGAPAEAEQQARTE
-659 DKLRLRVEEAGA
+659 KLRLRVEEAGV
-671 ERIKNVRPDFVPA
+671 ERITDVRPDFVTS
-684 AWCLRLARSLS
+684 AWCLRLARAMSA
-695 PLRDISGESE
+695 LRDISGETE
-705 DSALPGSSRLLD
+705 DSALPGASRLLD

-722 PPASDA
+722 PPTADA
-728 IVARWRMG
+728 IGARWRMG
-736 GQSTLAVIGESY
+736 GQSTTAVIGESY
-748 DGPFGIDL
+748 DGPFGIDM

-850 KDIEDYQDLVRR
+850 KDIEDYQDLVKR

-939 SSDVIDSPEAGQISK
+939 SSDVIDSPEAGHISK
-954 STPGRAY
+954 NTPGRAY
-961 ARLGHASLVPFQS
+961 VRLGHSSLVPFQS

-986 PASLAPW
+986 PAALAPW
-993 VGPLS
+993 VGALG
-998 WEDLGRAALAKP
+998 WEDLGRAALTKP
-1010 KSEAREDDEITD
+1010 KTEAREDDEVTD

-1030 REANSS
+1030 RDANRS
-1036 LGVPAQHSPWLP
+1036 LGIPAQHSPWLP

-1057 DIEVPA
+1057 DIDAPV
-1063 VALTAGRL
+1063 LAGAAPGKL
-1071 APAPYGVEDLPGDQA
+1071 PPAPFGIEDLPSDQA
-1086 RRPVAV
+1086 RRPVVV
-1092 DFSSFGHLMIGG
+1092 DFASFGHLMIGG

-1161 RVIRLVNRLKGEL
+1161 RVVRLVNRLKGEL
-1174 SRRQDLLSDKGYAD
+1174 SRRQDLLADAGFAD
-1188 IGEQRAAAAE
+1188 IGEQRASVAE
-1198 GERLPH
+1198 DERLPH

-1209 DRWEGWVPTLGEID
+1209 DRWEGWVPTLGEVD

-1267 LRLADRSDFSS
+1267 LRLADRGDFSA
-1278 LGIPARK
+1278 LGIPTRK

-1301 TETQFALLAEDTTGQ
+1301 TETQFALLSEDTTGQ
-1316 GQAAALTAIGVVAAA
+1316 GQAAAITAIGEAATA
-1331 RDADVPRARR
+1331 RDAEVPRVRR

-1352 SFPEAWE
+1352 AFPDAWE
-1359 LRDPEA
+1359 MRDPEA

-1371 ALAGIGG
+1371 ALIGIGG

-1384 GPDLAEGVPAFVV
+1384 GPDLADGVPSFVI

-1403 GRSTVLMNIAQSF
+1403 GRSTVLMNVAQSL
-1416 LAHGTRLVVAAPRQ
+1416 LAQGARLVVAAPRQ
-1430 SPLRRLDGTDGV
+1430 SPVRQLDSREGV

-1452 EDDFE
+1452 EDEFE
-1457 ELIDEAST
+1457 ELIDEASP

-1483 AGSQMKKLVSRGAE
+1483 AESQMKKIVSRGAE

-1537 SGDLIGVRLSRS
+1537 SGDLIGLRISRG
-1549 MVGGQVVPGKGMLH
+1549 MVGGQVAPGKGMLH

>member
-12 GGDAAD
+12 GGGTAD

-32 AAELAAQVGH
+32 ARELAKQVGH
-42 SGAQVIPIGQQ
+42 SGARIIPFGHHGHGQM
-53 RQGPVGSAPLVYV
+53 PANNSPLVYV
-66 DGYAVDPSATVIGS
+66 DGYALDPSANISGS
-80 PLREGAVVSLQDPS
+80 PLREGAVVSLQDPA

-110 GGPAAGFVH
+110 GGPVAGFVH

-129 SGAASAVRVDDPEV
+129 SGPASYVRIDDPEV
-143 DARALTLSVAKDGTC
+143 DARALTLSVATDGTC
-158 RVTVHRDGD
+158 QVVVRGAAE
-167 GQEQD
+167 G
-172 RDRDKNQ
+172 
-179 EHVTLDGVPI
+179 VTLDGESI
-189 QDSEGDG
+189 EGLEGD
-196 QKENDKAEKKE
+196 
-207 KKQKGAK
+207 
-214 GRGRNKGGAESGGG
+214 S
-228 KSSSAG
+228 
-234 TYDWPLGAQVGVGNT
+234 WPLGGQIAIGNS
-249 LFELGRYTPPNAAL
+249 LVELARYIPPNAAL

-275 RPPRLRP
+275 RPPRLRAP
-282 PTRQTTFRLPS
+282 DRQTKFRLPS
-293 APREYEPRPLPWLMA
+293 PPRDFEARPLPWLMA

-314 AVVAVLI
+314 AIVAVAV
-321 FQRWYYL
+321 FGKWYYL
-328 IMAGLSPILLFA
+328 IMAGLSPIMLFA
-340 NYFNDKKHG
+340 NYFMDKKHG
-349 RKSHAKQVKEYE
+349 RKSHAKQVKEYK
-361 EQKERIEKDAQDA
+361 EQKARIEKDAQDA
-374 LVQERD
+374 LVAERQ
-380 DRRHAIPDPAA
+380 DRRHAIPDPAT

-411 DHLLIRVGTGQLP
+411 DHLLLRVGTGRLP
-424 SEVVLDDPEQD
+424 SEVVLDDPERD
-435 DHRRQVTWKIEDA
+435 EHRRQVTWKIEDA
-448 PVALD
+448 PVALS
-453 LRALGVVGMAG
+453 LRSLGVVGMAG

-493 LSENSAQPS
+493 LSESTAQGS

-510 HARPSSGQD
+510 HARPSGGQD

-531 GARVGELTQI
+531 AARIGELTQI

-550 QNRSQGTTFSDPDI
+550 QNKGQGQGQRASFSDPDI

-589 VSLYAICLDAEER
+589 VAMYALCLDAEER

-609 AFVVAEPRPEEHGR
+609 AFVVAEPRAEEYAEHSAEQAYAGS
-623 GGRDR
+623 
-628 QHAQPQQASGG
+628 AATAPPQPQVAGG
-639 FPSFQAW
+639 FPSFPSFQAW
-646 HTATPEPDRAARP
+646 HSAADEPDQRARA
-659 DKLRLRVEEAGA
+659 DKLRLRVEEESA
-671 ERIKNVRPDFVPA
+671 ERLADVRPDFVSA

-695 PLRDISGESE
+695 ALRDISGETE
-705 DSALPGSSRLLD
+705 DSALPASSRLLD

-722 PPASDA
+722 PPTPDA
-728 IVARWRMG
+728 ITARWRTG
-736 GQSTLAVIGESY
+736 GQSTMAVIGESY
-748 DGPFGIDL
+748 DGAFGIDI

-803 SAFKDCV
+803 AAFKDCV
-810 KLPHTVG
+810 HLPHTVG

-832 SLGAELKRREH
+832 SLGAELHRREH

-862 DPSHA
+862 DSSHA

-939 SSDVIDSPEAGQISK
+939 SSDVIDSPEAGHISK
-954 STPGRAY
+954 NTPGRAY
-961 ARLGHASLVPFQS
+961 VRLGHASLVPFQS

-986 PASLAPW
+986 PAVLMPW
-993 VGPLS
+993 SGPLA
-998 WEDLGRAALAKP
+998 WEDLGRAALKKP
-1010 KSEAREDDEITD
+1010 RVQVREDDEITD

-1030 REANSS
+1030 RDANRV
-1036 LGVPAQHSPWLP
+1036 LGIPPQHSPWLP
-1048 ALDETLLLD
+1048 ALSETLLLD
-1057 DIEVPA
+1057 EIEVPGP
-1063 VALTAGRL
+1063 VSVSVDPDTGRL
-1071 APAPYGVEDLPGDQA
+1071 APVPYGVEDLPAAQA
-1086 RRPVAV
+1086 RRPVVV
-1092 DFSSFGHLMIGG
+1092 DFATFGHLMIGG
-1104 APRSGRSQVLRTI
+1104 APRSGRSQILRTI
-1117 AGSLAR
+1117 AASLAR
-1123 THSVADVH
+1123 THSTADVH

-1145 TRLPHC
+1145 SRLPHC

-1161 RVIRLVNRLKGEL
+1161 RVVRLVNRLKGEM
-1174 SRRQDLLSDKGYAD
+1174 SRRQDLLAEKGFAD
-1188 IGEQRAAAAE
+1188 IGEQRAASTKE
-1198 GERLPH
+1198 GHEDQRLPH

-1231 QTMMREGA
+1231 TTMLREGA
-1239 SVGIHLVL
+1239 SVGVHLVL

-1260 LTEDKYG
+1260 LTEEKYG
-1267 LRLADRSDFSS
+1267 LRLADRSDFST
-1278 LGIPARK
+1278 LGIPPRK
-1285 VPEEIPPGRAF
+1285 VPEEIPPGRGYK
-1296 RNEAG
+1296 NESG
-1301 TETQFALLAEDTTGQ
+1301 TETQFALLSRDTSGQ
-1316 GQAAALTAIGVVAAA
+1316 GQAAAIAAIGEAAA
-1331 RDADVPRARR
+1331 VRDAQVPRSRR

-1352 SFPEAWE
+1352 SFADAWGM
-1359 LRDPEA
+1359 RDPEVSG
-1365 SRSKLW
+1365 SRLW
-1371 ALAGIGG
+1371 GLVGIGG
-1378 DEIVGF
+1378 DDITGF
-1384 GPDLAEGVPAFVV
+1384 GPDLAVGVPTFVV

-1403 GRSTVLMNIAQSF
+1403 GRSTVLMNFAQSY
-1416 LAHGTRLVVAAPRQ
+1416 LAQGVRLVVAAPRQ
-1430 SPLRRLDGTDGV
+1430 SPLRQLDGVDGV

-1457 ELIDEAST
+1457 EVIDQASVA
-1465 EEPIAVLI
+1465 EPIVVLV

-1483 AGSQMKKLVSRGAE
+1483 AAGHMKRIVSRGAE
-1497 RGLALVIAGDE
+1497 RGLGLVIAGDE
-1508 EDVCSGFSGWQV
+1508 EDVCGGFSGWQV
-1520 DAKKARRGILL
+1520 DAKKGRRGVLL
-1531 SPQESS
+1531 SPREAS
-1537 SGDLIGVRLSRS
+1537 SGELIGVR
-1549 MVGGQVVPGKGMLH
+1549 V
-1563 LGDGELRTVVVPG
+1563 

>member
-12 GGDAAD
+12 GGGTAD

-32 AAELAAQVGH
+32 AQELAKQVGAT
-42 SGAQVIPIGQQ
+42 GAQVIPLGHHHQL
-53 RQGPVGSAPLVYV
+53 PANNAPLVYV
-66 DGYAVDPSATVIGS
+66 DGYAVDPSATVVGS
-80 PLREGAVVSLQDPS
+80 PLRDGAVVSLQDPA

-110 GGPAAGFVH
+110 GGPLAGFVH

-129 SGAASAVRVDDPEV
+129 SGAASYVRIDDPEV
-143 DARALTLSVAKDGTC
+143 GARALTLSVATDGTC
-158 RVTVHRDGD
+158 QVAVHGD
-167 GQEQD
+167 EK
-172 RDRDKNQ
+172 DK
-179 EHVTLDGVPI
+179 EAITLDGAPV
-189 QDSEGDG
+189 DGD
-196 QKENDKAEKKE
+196 E
-207 KKQKGAK
+207 
-214 GRGRNKGGAESGGG
+214 
-228 KSSSAG
+228 
-234 TYDWPLGAQVGVGNT
+234 WPLGGQIAVGNS
-249 LFELGRYTPPNAAL
+249 LLELARYTPPNAAL
-263 KWSEDGVGLDYN
+263 KWSDDGIALDYN

-282 PTRQTTFRLPS
+282 PERQTTFRLPS
-293 APREYEPRPLPWLMA
+293 PPREYEARPLPWLMA

-314 AVVAVLI
+314 AVVAVVI

-374 LVQERD
+374 LIAERN
-380 DRRHAIPDPAA
+380 DRRHAVPDPAS

-411 DHLLIRVGTGQLP
+411 DHLLLRVGTGQLP

-448 PVALD
+448 PVALS
-453 LRALGVVGMAG
+453 LRGLGVIGMAG

-471 LGRWAVAQTA
+471 MGRWAVGQTA
-481 ALHSPMDVQFYV
+481 ALHSPMDVQFYL
-493 LSENSAQPS
+493 LSENSAQVS
-502 WDWVRWLP
+502 WDWMRWLP
-510 HARPSSGQD
+510 HAKPGSGQD
-519 VNVLIGTDAETV
+519 VNILIGTDAETV
-531 GARVGELTQI
+531 GARIGELTQI

-550 QNRSQGTTFSDPDI
+550 QNRGQGTSFSDPDI

-570 SRRLRSLPGV
+570 SRRLRSLPGA
-580 VRLLREGPA
+580 VRLLREGPS
-589 VSLYAICLDAEER
+589 VSMYAICLDAEER

-609 AFVVAEPRPEEHGR
+609 AFVVAEPRAEEY
-623 GGRDR
+623 DA
-628 QHAQPQQASGG
+628 QASSVAQPQQAVGG

-646 HTATPEPDRAARP
+646 HAGGSEPEQRRQTE
-659 DKLRLRVEEAGA
+659 KLRLRVEEAGA
-671 ERIKNVRPDFVPA
+671 ERIKEVRPDFVSP

-695 PLRDISGESE
+695 ALRDISGETE
-705 DSALPGSSRLLD
+705 DSALPAASRLLD

-722 PPASDA
+722 PPTGDA

-736 GQSTLAVIGESY
+736 GQSTMAVIGESY
-748 DGPFGIDL
+748 DGPFGIDM

-939 SSDVIDSPEAGQISK
+939 SSDVIDSPEAGHISK

-961 ARLGHASLVPFQS
+961 VRLGHASLVPFQS

-986 PASLAPW
+986 PQVLMPW
-993 VGPLS
+993 VGTLS
-998 WEDLGRAALAKP
+998 WEDLGRAALVKP
-1010 KSEAREDDEITD
+1010 KAEAREEEEITD

-1030 REANSS
+1030 REANQA
-1036 LGVPAQHSPWLP
+1036 LGIPAQHSPWLP
-1048 ALDETLLLD
+1048 ALAETLLLD
-1057 DIEVPA
+1057 QIEMPA
-1063 VALTAGRL
+1063 VAQGPGKLP
-1071 APAPYGVEDLPGDQA
+1071 PAPYGVEDLPADQA
-1086 RRPVAV
+1086 RRPVVV
-1092 DFSSFGHLMIGG
+1092 DFSTFGHLMIGG
-1104 APRSGRSQVLRTI
+1104 APRSGRSQILRTL

-1123 THSVADVH
+1123 THSTADVH

-1174 SRRQDLLSDKGYAD
+1174 SRRQDLLAEKGYAD
-1188 IGEQRAAAAE
+1188 IGEQRAAAPE
-1198 GERLPH
+1198 DERLPH

-1209 DRWEGWVPTLGEID
+1209 DRWEGWVPTLGEVD
-1223 HGSLTDEL
+1223 HGALTDEL
-1231 QTMMREGA
+1231 TTMMREGA
-1239 SVGIHLVL
+1239 SVGVHLVL

-1267 LRLADRSDFSS
+1267 LRLADRSDFST

-1285 VPEEIPPGRAF
+1285 VPEEIPPGRGY
-1296 RNEAG
+1296 RNESG
-1301 TETQFALLAEDTTGQ
+1301 TETQFALLSEDTTGQ
-1316 GQAAALTAIGVVAAA
+1316 GQAAALSAIGEAATA
-1331 RDADVPRARR
+1331 RDAGVARSRR

-1352 SFPEAWE
+1352 SFGEAWE
-1359 LRDPEA
+1359 MRDPEA
-1365 SRSKLW
+1365 SGSRLW

-1384 GPDLAEGVPAFVV
+1384 GPDLSAGVPTFVI

-1403 GRSTVLMNIAQSF
+1403 GRSTVLMNFARSF
-1416 LAHGTRLVVAAPRQ
+1416 LNQGIRLVVAAPRQ

-1457 ELIDEAST
+1457 ELIDQASL
-1465 EEPIAVLI
+1465 EEPIAVLV

-1483 AGSQMKKLVSRGAE
+1483 AESQMKRIVSRGAE

-1520 DAKKARRGILL
+1520 DAKKGRRGILL

-1549 MVGGQVVPGKGMLH
+1549 MVGGQVAPGKGMLH

>member
-1 MRLTLTVVDPF
+1 MRLTLTVVDPY
-12 GGDAAD
+12 GGGSAD

-32 AAELAAQVGH
+32 AEELAKQVGIA
-42 SGAQVIPIGQQ
+42 GAQVIPIGH
-53 RQGPVGSAPLVYV
+53 QGQAGTGGAPLVYV
-66 DGYAVDPSATVIGS
+66 DGYAVDPSATVVGS

-110 GGPAAGFVH
+110 GGPGAGFVH
-119 RLGVGRYDIG
+119 RLGVGKYDIG
-129 SGAASAVRVDDPEV
+129 SGPTAYVRIEDPEV
-143 DARALTLSVAKDGTC
+143 DARALTLSVATDGTC
-158 RVTVHRDGD
+158 KVAVHS
-167 GQEQD
+167 
-172 RDRDKNQ
+172 DK
-179 EHVTLDGVPI
+179 EGVTLDGESV
-189 QDSEGDG
+189 QERDGD
-196 QKENDKAEKKE
+196 
-207 KKQKGAK
+207 
-214 GRGRNKGGAESGGG
+214 
-228 KSSSAG
+228 
-234 TYDWPLGAQVGVGNT
+234 DWPLGAQIAVGNS
-249 LFELGRYTPPNAAL
+249 LVELARYAPPNAAL

-282 PTRQTTFRLPS
+282 AERQTNFRLPS
-293 APREYEPRPLPWLMA
+293 PPRDYEARPLPWLMA

-314 AVVAVLI
+314 AVVAVMV
-321 FQRWYYL
+321 FGRWYYL

-361 EQKERIEKDAQDA
+361 EQKARIEKDAQAA
-374 LVQERD
+374 LVAERD
-380 DRRHAIPDPAA
+380 DRRQAIPDPAV
-391 VLSLGTGPRTRLWER
+391 VLSVATGPRTRLWER

-411 DHLLIRVGTGQLP
+411 DHLLLRVGTGQLP
-424 SEVVLDDPEQD
+424 SDVVLDDPEQD

-448 PVALD
+448 PVALS
-453 LRALGVVGMAG
+453 LRTLGVVGIAG
-464 PGDSARA
+464 PGDSARS

-493 LSENSAQPS
+493 LSENSAQS
-502 WDWVRWLP
+502 EWDWVRWLP
-510 HARPSSGQD
+510 HSRPSGGQD

-531 GARVGELTQI
+531 GARIGELTQI

-550 QNRSQGTTFSDPDI
+550 QKGGGAQGSSFTDPDI

-589 VSLYAICLDAEER
+589 VSMFAVCIDAEER

-609 AFVVAEPRPEEHGR
+609 AFVVAEPRAEESGR
-623 GGRDR
+623 QQRDAEAR
-628 QHAQPQQASGG
+628 PAQQVAGG

-646 HTATPEPDRAARP
+646 HTNAPAEPEQRARAE
-659 DKLRLRVEEAGA
+659 KLRLRVEEAGV
-671 ERIKNVRPDFVPA
+671 ERITGVRPDFVTP

-695 PLRDISGESE
+695 ALRDISGETE

-722 PPASDA
+722 PPTADA
-728 IVARWRMG
+728 IGARWRMG
-736 GQSTLAVIGESY
+736 GQSTMAVIGESY
-748 DGPFGIDL
+748 DGPFGIDM

-939 SSDVIDSPEAGQISK
+939 SSDVIDSPEAGHISK
-954 STPGRAY
+954 NTPGRAY
-961 ARLGHASLVPFQS
+961 VRLGHSSLVPFQS

-986 PASLAPW
+986 PAALAPW
-993 VGPLS
+993 VGPLG
-998 WEDLGRAALAKP
+998 WEELGRAALTKP
-1010 KSEAREDDEITD
+1010 KTESREDDEITD

-1030 REANSS
+1030 RDANRSM
-1036 LGVPAQHSPWLP
+1036 GIPAQHSPWLP
-1048 ALDETLLLD
+1048 ALDEKLLLD
-1057 DIEVPA
+1057 EIEVPA
-1063 VALTAGRL
+1063 LAGAAPGKL
-1071 APAPYGVEDLPGDQA
+1071 PPAPYGIEDLPSDQA
-1086 RRPVAV
+1086 RRPVVV
-1092 DFSSFGHLMIGG
+1092 DFASFGHLMIGG

-1123 THSVADVH
+1123 THSTADVH

-1161 RVIRLVNRLKGEL
+1161 RVVRLVNRLKGEL
-1174 SRRQDLLSDKGYAD
+1174 SRRQDLLADSGFAD
-1188 IGEQRAAAAE
+1188 IGEQRASVE
-1198 GERLPH
+1198 ESERLPH

-1209 DRWEGWVPTLGEID
+1209 DRWEGWVPTLGEVD

-1239 SVGIHLVL
+1239 SVGIHLIL

-1267 LRLADRSDFSS
+1267 LRLADRSDFAS
-1278 LGIPARK
+1278 LGIPSRK

-1301 TETQFALLAEDTTGQ
+1301 TETQFALLSEDTTGQ
-1316 GQAAALTAIGVVAAA
+1316 GQAAAITAIGEAAAA
-1331 RDADVPRARR
+1331 RDAGVPRARR

-1359 LRDPEA
+1359 MRDPEA
-1365 SRSKLW
+1365 SRSRLW
-1371 ALAGIGG
+1371 ALIGIGG

-1384 GPDLAEGVPAFVV
+1384 GPDLADGVPSFVI

-1403 GRSTVLMNIAQSF
+1403 GRSTVLMNVAQSL
-1416 LAHGTRLVVAAPRQ
+1416 LAQGTRLVVAAPRQ
-1430 SPLRRLDGTDGV
+1430 SPVRQLDGAEGV

-1452 EDDFE
+1452 EDEFE
-1457 ELIDEAST
+1457 ELIDGASP
-1465 EEPIAVLI
+1465 EEPIAVLV

-1483 AGSQMKKLVSRGAE
+1483 AESQMKKIVSRGAE

-1537 SGDLIGVRLSRS
+1537 SGDLIGLRVSRQ
-1549 MVGGQVVPGKGMLH
+1549 MVGGQVTPGKGMLH

>member
-1 MRLTLTVVDPF
+1 MRLTLTVVDPY
-12 GGDAAD
+12 GGGTAD

-32 AAELAAQVGH
+32 AEELAKQVGVA
-42 SGAQVIPIGQQ
+42 GAQVIPIGH
-53 RQGPVGSAPLVYV
+53 QGQAGAGGAPLVYV

-110 GGPAAGFVH
+110 GGPGAGFVH
-119 RLGVGRYDIG
+119 RLGVGKYDIG
-129 SGAASAVRVDDPEV
+129 SGPAAYVRIEDPEV
-143 DARALTLSVAKDGTC
+143 DARALTLSVATDGTC
-158 RVTVHRDGD
+158 RVAVHGD
-167 GQEQD
+167 KEG
-172 RDRDKNQ
+172 
-179 EHVTLDGVPI
+179 VTLDGESVKER
-189 QDSEGDG
+189 DGD
-196 QKENDKAEKKE
+196 
-207 KKQKGAK
+207 
-214 GRGRNKGGAESGGG
+214 
-228 KSSSAG
+228 
-234 TYDWPLGAQVGVGNT
+234 DWPLGAQIAVGNS
-249 LFELGRYTPPNAAL
+249 LVELARYAPPNAAL

-282 PTRQTTFRLPS
+282 AERQTNFRLPS
-293 APREYEPRPLPWLMA
+293 PPRDYEARPLPWLMA

-314 AVVAVLI
+314 AVVAVMV
-321 FQRWYYL
+321 FGRWYYL

-361 EQKERIEKDAQDA
+361 EQKARIEKDAQDA
-374 LVQERD
+374 LVAERD
-380 DRRHAIPDPAA
+380 DRRQAIPDPAV
-391 VLSLGTGPRTRLWER
+391 VLSVGTGPRTRLWER

-411 DHLLIRVGTGQLP
+411 DHLLLRVGTGQLP

-448 PVALD
+448 PVALS
-453 LRALGVVGMAG
+453 LRTLGVVGIAG
-464 PGDSARA
+464 PGDSARS

-493 LSENSAQPS
+493 LSENSAQS
-502 WDWVRWLP
+502 EWDWVRWLP
-510 HARPSSGQD
+510 HARPSGGQD

-531 GARVGELTQI
+531 GARIGELTQI

-550 QNRSQGTTFSDPDI
+550 QKGSGAQGSSFADPDI

-589 VSLYAICLDAEER
+589 VSMFAVCIDAEER

-609 AFVVAEPRPEEHGR
+609 AFVVAEPGAEESGR
-623 GGRDR
+623 QRRDAE
-628 QHAQPQQASGG
+628 AQPAQQVAGG

-646 HTATPEPDRAARP
+646 HANAPAEPEQRARAE
-659 DKLRLRVEEAGA
+659 KLRLRVEEAGV
-671 ERIKNVRPDFVPA
+671 ERITGVRPDFVTP

-695 PLRDISGESE
+695 ALRDISGETE
-705 DSALPGSSRLLD
+705 DSALPGASRLLD

-722 PPASDA
+722 PPTADA
-728 IVARWRMG
+728 IGARWRMG
-736 GQSTLAVIGESY
+736 GQSTMAVIGESY
-748 DGPFGIDL
+748 DGPFGIDM

-939 SSDVIDSPEAGQISK
+939 SSDVIDSPEAGHISK
-954 STPGRAY
+954 NTPGRAY
-961 ARLGHASLVPFQS
+961 VRLGHSSLVPFQS

-986 PASLAPW
+986 PAALAPW
-993 VGPLS
+993 VGPLG
-998 WEDLGRAALAKP
+998 WEELGRATLTKP
-1010 KSEAREDDEITD
+1010 KTESREDDEVTD

-1030 REANSS
+1030 RDANRSM
-1036 LGVPAQHSPWLP
+1036 GIPAQHSPWLP

-1057 DIEVPA
+1057 EIEAPV
-1063 VALTAGRL
+1063 LAGAAPGKL
-1071 APAPYGVEDLPGDQA
+1071 PPAPYGIEDLPSDQA
-1086 RRPVAV
+1086 RRPVVV
-1092 DFSSFGHLMIGG
+1092 DFASFGHLMIGG

-1123 THSVADVH
+1123 THSTADVH

-1161 RVIRLVNRLKGEL
+1161 RVVRLVNRLKGEL
-1174 SRRQDLLSDKGYAD
+1174 SRRQDLLADSGFAD
-1188 IGEQRAAAAE
+1188 IGEQRASVEE

-1209 DRWEGWVPTLGEID
+1209 DRWEGWVPTLGEVD

-1267 LRLADRSDFSS
+1267 LRLADRSDFAS

-1301 TETQFALLAEDTTGQ
+1301 TETQFALLSEDTTGQ
-1316 GQAAALTAIGVVAAA
+1316 GQAAAITAIGEAATA

-1359 LRDPEA
+1359 MRDPEA

-1371 ALAGIGG
+1371 ALIGIGG

-1384 GPDLAEGVPAFVV
+1384 GPDLADGVPSFVI

-1403 GRSTVLMNIAQSF
+1403 GRSTVLMNVAQSL
-1416 LAHGTRLVVAAPRQ
+1416 LAQGTRLVVAAPRQ
-1430 SPLRRLDGTDGV
+1430 SPVRQLDGAEGV

-1452 EDDFE
+1452 EDEFE
-1457 ELIDEAST
+1457 ELIDGASP
-1465 EEPIAVLI
+1465 EEPIAVLV

-1483 AGSQMKKLVSRGAE
+1483 AESQMKKIVSRGAE

-1537 SGDLIGVRLSRS
+1537 SGDLIGLRVSRQ
-1549 MVGGQVVPGKGMLH
+1549 MVGGQVTPGKGMLH

>member
-32 AAELAAQVGH
+32 ARELAAQVGRG
-42 SGAQVIPIGQQ
+42 GAQVIPLGHQGQVPA
-53 RQGPVGSAPLVYV
+53 GGAPAVYV
-66 DGYAVDPSATVIGS
+66 DGYAVDPGATVVGS
-80 PLREGAVVSLQDPS
+80 PLRDGAVVSLQDPS

-101 TGLVELRVV
+101 SGLVELRVV

-129 SGAASAVRVDDPEV
+129 SGAASYVRVEDPEV
-143 DARALTLSVAKDGTC
+143 DGRALTLSVATDGTC
-158 RVTVHRDGD
+158 QVVLHCDEEG
-167 GQEQD
+167 
-172 RDRDKNQ
+172 
-179 EHVTLDGVPI
+179 VTLDGKPI
-189 QDSEGDG
+189 AGPE
-196 QKENDKAEKKE
+196 EEKKGDKE
-207 KKQKGAK
+207 GKKRKE
-214 GRGRNKGGAESGGG
+214 RRKGGEETAG
-228 KSSSAG
+228 KKADG
-234 TYDWPLGAQVGVGNT
+234 FDWPLGAQIGIGNT
-249 LFELGRYTPPNAAL
+249 LLQLTRYTPPDAAL
-263 KWSEDGVGLDYN
+263 KWSDDGIGLDYN

-282 PTRQTTFRLPS
+282 AERQTSFRLPS
-293 APREYEPRPLPWLMA
+293 APREYEARPLPWLMA

-314 AVVAVLI
+314 AVVMVAI

-361 EQKERIEKDAQDA
+361 EQKERIEKDAQEA
-374 LVQERD
+374 LVQERN
-380 DRRHAIPDPAA
+380 DRRHAVPDPAT
-391 VLSLGTGPRTRLWER
+391 VLSMGTGPRTRLWER

-411 DHLLIRVGTGQLP
+411 DHLLLRFGTGRLP

-448 PVALD
+448 PVALN
-453 LRALGVVGMAG
+453 LRSLGVIGVAG

-493 LSENSAQPS
+493 LSENAARPS

-510 HARPSSGQD
+510 HARPSGGQD

-531 GARVGELTQI
+531 GARIGELTQI

-580 VRLLREGPA
+580 VRLLREGPS
-589 VSLYAICLDAEER
+589 VSVYALCLDAEER

-609 AFVVAEPRPEEHGR
+609 AFVVAEPKAEED
-623 GGRDR
+623 DR
-628 QHAQPQQASGG
+628 EQQARPQQVSGG

-646 HTATPEPDRAARP
+646 HTGSPEPSRAQRADR
-659 DKLRLRVEEAGA
+659 LRLRVEEAGA
-671 ERIKNVRPDFVPA
+671 ERIKDVRPDFVPP

-695 PLRDISGESE
+695 PLRDISGETE

-722 PPASDA
+722 PPTADA
-728 IVARWRMG
+728 IGARWRMG

-748 DGPFGIDL
+748 DGPFGIDM

-862 DPSHA
+862 DPSHP

-930 ALRVTDGGE
+930 ALRVTDAGE
-939 SSDVIDSPEAGQISK
+939 STDVIDSPEAGHIAK

-986 PASLAPW
+986 PAALAPW
-993 VGPLS
+993 VGPLT
-998 WEDLGRAALAKP
+998 WEDLGRAALSKP
-1010 KSEAREDDEITD
+1010 KSEVREDDEITD

-1030 REANSS
+1030 REANSA
-1036 LGVPAQHSPWLP
+1036 LGIPAQHSPWLP

-1057 DIEVPA
+1057 EVEVPA
-1063 VALTAGRL
+1063 VALAPGRL
-1071 APAPYGVEDLPGDQA
+1071 PPAPFGVEDLPADQA
-1086 RRPVAV
+1086 RRPVVV
-1092 DFSSFGHLMIGG
+1092 DFSTFGHLMIGG

-1174 SRRQDLLSDKGYAD
+1174 SRRQDLLADKGFAD
-1188 IGEQRAAAAE
+1188 IGEQRAAVAE
-1198 GERLPH
+1198 DERLPH

-1254 VGRIAT
+1254 VGRIAS

-1278 LGIPARK
+1278 LGIPVRK

-1316 GQAAALTAIGVVAAA
+1316 GQAAALTAIGEAAA
-1331 RDADVPRARR
+1331 VRDAEVPRARR

-1359 LRDPEA
+1359 LRDPEG
-1365 SRSKLW
+1365 SRSRLW
-1371 ALAGIGG
+1371 GLAGIGG

-1384 GPDLAEGVPAFVV
+1384 GPDLADGVPAFVI

-1403 GRSTVLMNIAQSF
+1403 GRSTVLMNFARSF

-1430 SPLRRLDGTDGV
+1430 SPLRGLDGTEGV

-1452 EDDFE
+1452 EDEFE
-1457 ELIDEAST
+1457 ELIDGAST
-1465 EEPIAVLI
+1465 DEPIAVLV

-1483 AGSQMKKLVSRGAE
+1483 AESQLKKLVSRGAE

-1537 SGDLIGVRLSRS
+1537 SGDLIGVRLSRG
-1549 MVGGQVVPGKGMLH
+1549 MVGGQVAPGKGMLH

>member
-32 AAELAAQVGH
+32 AQELAAQVGH
-42 SGAQVIPIGQQ
+42 SGAQVVPIGH
-53 RQGPVGSAPLVYV
+53 QGRTPAGNAPLVYV
-66 DGYAVDPSATVIGS
+66 DGYAVDPSATVVGS
-80 PLREGAVVSLQDPS
+80 PLRDGAVVSLQDPS

-110 GGPAAGFVH
+110 GGPAAGIVH

-129 SGAASAVRVDDPEV
+129 SGPASTLRIDDPEV
-143 DARALTLSVAKDGTC
+143 DARALTLSVATDGTC
-158 RVTVHRDGD
+158 QVTLHCDAED
-167 GQEQD
+167 
-172 RDRDKNQ
+172 
-179 EHVTLDGVPI
+179 VTLDGTSMAEPEDTEEDKGKKKRKGKKRKDRGGRAGRG
-189 QDSEGDG
+189 QDGGDG
-196 QKENDKAEKKE
+196 TASGKRDWSL
-207 KKQKGAK
+207 
-214 GRGRNKGGAESGGG
+214 GG
-228 KSSSAG
+228 
-234 TYDWPLGAQVGVGNT
+234 QIGVGNS
-249 LFELGRYTPPNAAL
+249 LLELVRYTPPNAAL
-263 KWSEDGVGLDYN
+263 KWSDDGLGLDYN

-282 PTRQTTFRLPS
+282 AERQTNFRLPS
-293 APREYEPRPLPWLMA
+293 APREYEARPLPWLMA

-328 IMAGLSPILLFA
+328 IMAALSPVLLFA

-361 EQKERIEKDAQDA
+361 EQKERIEKDAQEA
-374 LVQERD
+374 LVQERN
-380 DRRHAIPDPAA
+380 DRRHAIPDPAT

-411 DHLLIRVGTGQLP
+411 DHLLLRFGTGRLP

-448 PVALD
+448 PVALN
-453 LRALGVVGMAG
+453 LRALGVIGVAG

-493 LSENSAQPS
+493 LSENSARQS

-510 HARPSSGQD
+510 HARPAAGQD
-519 VNVLIGTDAETV
+519 VNVLIGNDAETV
-531 GARVGELTQI
+531 GARIGELTQI

-580 VRLLREGPA
+580 VRLLREGPS
-589 VSLYAICLDAEER
+589 VSMYALCLDAEER

-609 AFVVAEPRPEEHGR
+609 AFVVAEPKAEEHDR
-623 GGRDR
+623 GQQQ
-628 QHAQPQQASGG
+628 QHVRPQQAGGG

-646 HTATPEPDRAARP
+646 HTGTAAEPSRADAP
-659 DKLRLRVEEAGA
+659 GKLRLRVEEAGA
-671 ERIKNVRPDFVPA
+671 ERLKDVRPDFVSP

-695 PLRDISGESE
+695 PLRDISGETE

-722 PPASDA
+722 PPTSDA

-748 DGPFGIDL
+748 DGPFGIDI

-930 ALRVTDGGE
+930 ALRVTDAGE
-939 SSDVIDSPEAGQISK
+939 STDVIDSPEAGHIAK

-986 PASLAPW
+986 PAALAPW
-993 VGPLS
+993 VGPLA
-998 WEDLGRAALAKP
+998 WEDLGRAALTKP

-1030 REANSS
+1030 RDANSS
-1036 LGVPAQHSPWLP
+1036 LGIPAQHSPWLP

-1057 DIEVPA
+1057 DVEVPA
-1063 VALTAGRL
+1063 VALAPGKL
-1071 APAPYGVEDLPGDQA
+1071 PPAPYGIEDLPADQA
-1086 RRPVAV
+1086 RRPVVV
-1092 DFSSFGHLMIGG
+1092 DFATFGHLMIGG

-1151 GAVVGRNQTE
+1151 GAVVARNQTE

-1174 SRRQDLLSDKGYAD
+1174 SRRQDLLADKGFAD
-1188 IGEQRAAAAE
+1188 IGEQRAAVAE
-1198 GERLPH
+1198 DERLPH

-1239 SVGIHLVL
+1239 SAGIHLVL

-1316 GQAAALTAIGVVAAA
+1316 GQAAALAAIGEAATA

-1371 ALAGIGG
+1371 GLAGIGG

-1384 GPDLAEGVPAFVV
+1384 GPDLAEGVPAFVI

-1403 GRSTVLMNIAQSF
+1403 GRSTVLMNFAQSF

-1465 EEPIAVLI
+1465 DEPIAVLI

-1483 AGSQMKKLVSRGAE
+1483 AESQLKKIVSRGAE

-1537 SGDLIGVRLSRS
+1537 SGDLIGLRLSRS